1 MQRFVAEL
9 SGLINK
15 AEFEKSWNSDSRIDL
30 DRTVDFV
37 FDGRRISI
45 TVDSKE
51 SQKWPSD
58 DLHRIF
64 SQAIRRVDQ
73 HCNIRWL

>member
-15 AEFEKSWNSDSRIDL
+15 GEFEKSWKSDSRIDL
-30 DRTVDFV
+30 DRTVGFV

-45 TVDSKE
+45 TVDSKV
-51 SQKWPSD
+51 SQNWPAD
-58 DLHRIF
+58 DLHRMF

-73 HCNIRWL
+73 CCNIRWL